1 MRSQLKRLSWIIDE
15 WTWIFYEVKEIA
27 TKDEPFMYENT
38 IKAILA
44 NENSSLGLGGSVK
57 ERDVFL
63 ECITS
68 FYRDNSDFLDGFEV
82 GAEVKS

>member
-1 MRSQLKRLSWIIDE
+1 
-15 WTWIFYEVKEIA
+15 
-27 TKDEPFMYENT
+27 MYENT